1 MSPIA
6 SFVNHCHYT
15 HVAIVLTRQRR
26 SSIEVRS
33 ISSPVW
39 FTNGP
44 VTLIKEKVTCQIGLF
59 RKREWMLPCKY
70 TNTFSAYFQIPWLF
84 HLPVSFSFCILI
96 KNRFQTTWYR
106 RSWTSEDV
114 SHHFCM
120 FNNMM
125 TFKRVLLLRMPSHFY
140 RVFLQI
146 SFYSPPFYSSRHG
159 YMMCCRL
166 YPLGDGSGSGT
177 HVSFFFAIMQGEHD
191 SLLRWPFQ
199 QRVTLTLLDQS
210 PARRHVS
217 ETFLPNTQSSSFQRP
232 TSILNVASG
241 CPRFVSHDQL
251 TSTAC
256 KYINAGIVFL
266 RVKVDLSGLQLLW
279 IWNFFTSI
287 NSFIL
292 TKFRPQKNSFFFALV
307 FFSQL
312 MCK

>member
-1 MSPIA
+1 MR
-6 SFVNHCHYT
+6 VN
-15 HVAIVLTRQRR
+15 
-26 SSIEVRS
+26 
-33 ISSPVW
+33 
-39 FTNGP
+39 
-44 VTLIKEKVTCQIGLF
+44 VTLQIHKHILGVF
-59 RKREWMLPCKY
+59 SDSV
-70 TNTFSAYFQIPWLF
+70 TFSSSNIILF
-84 HLPVSFSFCILI
+84 FILI
-96 KNRFQTTWYR
+96 TNRFQTTRNRSLKKTLLITFVCLITR
-106 RSWTSEDV
+106 RLSKE
-114 SHHFCM
+114 F
-120 FNNMM
+120 F
-125 TFKRVLLLRMPSHFY
+125 PSGCRY
-140 RVFLQI
+140 ILTVFLQI

-307 FFSQL
+307 FFL
-312 MCK
+312 N